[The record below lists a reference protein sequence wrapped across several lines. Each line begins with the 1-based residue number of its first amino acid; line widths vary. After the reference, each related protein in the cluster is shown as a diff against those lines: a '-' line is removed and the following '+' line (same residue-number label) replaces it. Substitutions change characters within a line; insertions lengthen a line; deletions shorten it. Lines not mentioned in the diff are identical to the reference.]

1 MLTGF
6 EELTCELTEQEERV
20 LLPVI
25 VRGLRAKVG
34 RAMAVTNKAIVEGLR
49 VNMSIA
55 VTAPRIRKIINYIRC
70 KGMVPCLIATSEGY
84 YVAETEQELLDYEE
98 SLRGREAAIREVREC
113 IAAQRKNKYNNNFKQ
128 MTLWN

>member
-25 VRGLRAKVG
+25 VRGLRTKVG

-49 VNMSIA
+49 VNMGIA
-55 VTAPRIRKIINYIRC
+55 VSAPRIRKIINYIRC
-70 KGMVPCLIATSEGY
+70 KAMVPCLIATSEGY
-84 YVAETEQELLDYEE
+84 YVAESEQELLDYEE
-98 SLRGREAAIREVREC
+98 SLRGREAAIREVRENIRRQR
-113 IAAQRKNKYNNNFKQ
+113 IAEYGLNSRI
-128 MTLWN
+128 

>member
-34 RAMAVTNKAIVEGLR
+34 RAMAVTNKAIVDGLR
-49 VNMSIA
+49 TNMGIA

-70 KGMVPCLIATSEGY
+70 NAMVPCLIATSEGY
-84 YVAETEQELLDYEE
+84 YVAESEQELLDYEE
-98 SLRGREAAIREVREC
+98 SLRGREAAIREVRES
-113 IAAQRKNKYNNNFKQ
+113 IQRQRISKYNNQ
-128 MTLWN
+128 QPTLWT